1 MTDSQYIEMNDH
13 LTDLIKDA
21 ARLGTGIADPTS
33 EEYRCTVHVMMT
45 GLIHVVAI
53 VKFIDMP
60 RLNKLMN
67 AFYGGSTPW
76 KVSLI
81 DTAYKTESIQVEL
94 EVGKWTAADVI
105 REIDYKHCL
114 VKQALGR

>member
-13 LTDLIKDA
+13 LTGFVKDA
-21 ARLGTGIADPTS
+21 ARLGTGIADPTN
-33 EEYRCTVHVMMT
+33 EEYRCVVHVMKT

-67 AFYGGSTPW
+67 TFYGGSVPW

-81 DTAYKTESIQVEL
+81 DTAYKAENIQAEL
-94 EVGKWTAADVI
+94 EADGWTAGDVI